1 MIFDDGEV
9 VFGAGDHTDSAYF
22 IETGEAEVFIDHDN
36 KLVKVNHLMPHDL
49 FGEMALFLSSGRSAD
64 VIAKGDMR
72 AMKLN
77 GPLFFQMVTENLDK
91 TLGVMTALSE
101 KIVNTSQQA
110 VKNT

>member
-1 MIFDDGEV
+1 
-9 VFGAGDHTDSAYF
+9 
-22 IETGEAEVFIDHDN
+22 VFIDHDN
-36 KLVKVNHLMPHDL
+36 KRVKVNHLMPHNL

-77 GPLFFQMVTENLDK
+77 GLLFFQMVTGNLDK